1 MSELRAAAH
10 AASSTELLARVLA
23 NNASF
28 PVRESEKFNVH
39 SASDRLLAEY
49 EALEAPSDEL
59 TYAVIRMLRY
69 LKRHRAAM
77 LLMQRR
83 RPRIAAK
90 DREIDF
96 YELELHYHGG
106 ERAEGDRLLA
116 QFLATGR
123 KMRPSWKKSIEKIQ
137 RRHALEDVWAELALV
152 ENAFAELALDVDLG
166 VHVPLLAKILP
177 EGNEALQVMLFVRDR
192 LTALRTLP
200 SAGACNP
207 GAFSGFHGASLV
219 FACGFGWS
227 GSGAVSA
234 FLSQH
239 KGVATPFGLSELG
252 YLQGRSGRE
261 GILSFLQ
268 AGPVP
273 AETMRK
279 RLARFCVESVVCLRA
294 IRHHYSVLMKCLRA
308 PGGHGRVLGALVD
321 AFNAEMLSADAL
333 ADVQVRKR
341 ILGTFV
347 QHMLSVQGGE
357 RVLLNNVFMAPKVEL
372 VDFMEDARFVVVQ
385 RDARDQFV
393 ARRLESR
400 DSGGQGLDEFEAM
413 LTSARSNFQRIRD
426 SLDPA
431 TAGQRLKLV
440 RFEDFIRD
448 EAVRGEL
455 LDWLQLP
462 REGIVPDTEKFDQT
476 VSVRNAGIHADQLQ
490 DSDRAR
496 IESHLGVYLP

>member
-1 MSELRAAAH
+1 MSSEH
-10 AASSTELLARVLA
+10 AAGSADLLERVLA
-23 NNASF
+23 TNTLF
-28 PVRESEKFNVH
+28 PVRESEKYNVH
-39 SASDRLLAEY
+39 SGALRLLQEY
-49 EALEAPSDEL
+49 QQLAQPPDEL
-59 TYAVIRMLRY
+59 SYAVIRMLRY

-77 LLMQRR
+77 ELMQHR
-83 RPRIAAK
+83 RPRVAAK
-90 DREIDF
+90 AREIDF

-116 QFLATGR
+116 QFLASGR
-123 KMRPSWKKSIEKIQ
+123 KMRPSWKRSIEKIH
-137 RRHALEDVWAELALV
+137 RRHALEDVWAELGVL
-152 ENAFAELALDVDLG
+152 ENALAGLALDVDLG
-166 VHVPLLAKILP
+166 VHVQLLANILT

-192 LTALRTLP
+192 LAALRALP
-200 SAGACNP
+200 SVGAHDP
-207 GAFSGFHGASLV
+207 RAFAAFHRSRLI

-227 GSGAVSA
+227 GSGSVSA

-239 KGVATPFGLSELG
+239 KDVATPFGLSELG
-252 YLQGRSGRE
+252 YLQGRSHRE
-261 GILSFLQ
+261 GILPFLQ
-268 AGPVP
+268 AGPMA

-308 PGGHGRVLGALVD
+308 PGGHGRTLGALVD
-321 AFNAEMLSADAL
+321 TFNAEMLSADAL

-347 QHMLSVQGGE
+347 QRMLSVQGGD

-372 VDFMEDARFVVVQ
+372 VDFMDDARFVVVQ

-413 LTSARSNFQRIRD
+413 LTSARSNFLRIRD
-426 SLDPA
+426 ALDPA
-431 TAGQRLKLV
+431 TVGQRLRLI

-448 EAVRGEL
+448 EAQRGQL

-462 REGIVPDTEKFDQT
+462 RDGIVPDTEKFDQT
-476 VSVRNAGIHADQLQ
+476 VSVRNAGIHAEQLP
-490 DSDRAR
+490 DHDRAR